1 MSSPPPAGGMSAGD
15 APAGDG
21 GVGRR
26 DELERRYSAVTG
38 LFGALAS
45 PVRAAMVHLLTVRS
59 HTVTEFVEELGIS
72 QPLASQ
78 HLRTLRAAGL
88 VTADREGR
96 LVRYRLTDE
105 HVAHVFLDAYQHS
118 REGAS

>member
-88 VTADREGR
+88 VTADREG
-96 LVRYRLTDE
+96 
-105 HVAHVFLDAYQHS
+105 
-118 REGAS
+118 